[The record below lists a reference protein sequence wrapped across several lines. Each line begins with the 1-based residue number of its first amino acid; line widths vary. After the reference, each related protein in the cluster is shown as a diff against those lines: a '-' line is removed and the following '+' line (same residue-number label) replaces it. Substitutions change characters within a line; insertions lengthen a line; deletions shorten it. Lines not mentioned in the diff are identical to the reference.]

1 MSFPFLLVA
10 SERLTIGGL
19 NDTRAINAPRLITQ
33 ESARWRGKFQALADD
48 PNNNLSYARGR
59 VVISVM

>member
-19 NDTRAINAPRLITQ
+19 NHSRATNAPRLITQ
-33 ESARWRGKFQALADD
+33 GGSKVAG
-48 PNNNLSYARGR
+48 
-59 VVISVM
+59 

>member
-1 MSFPFLLVA
+1 LT

-48 PNNNLSYARGR
+48 PNNNLSWARGR